1 MKSFAVMELNCNCTR
16 LSVIDMNAVLSFYD
30 LNTQASD
37 TNEVHYNPIL
47 DKAKQ
52 NDDHPE
58 PRG

>member
-1 MKSFAVMELNCNCTR
+1 MELNCNCTR

-58 PRG
+58 PRGW